1 MFAGETIWNT
11 IRGEAHMARG
21 TAMITDICRR
31 HGDGVRAHA
40 VTHAN
45 RIQNLRRTRD
55 LPLPRLLSGQVE
67 PKIEE
72 VQA

>member
-1 MFAGETIWNT
+1 
-11 IRGEAHMARG
+11 MARG

-31 HGDGVRAHA
+31 HGDGDGVRAHA